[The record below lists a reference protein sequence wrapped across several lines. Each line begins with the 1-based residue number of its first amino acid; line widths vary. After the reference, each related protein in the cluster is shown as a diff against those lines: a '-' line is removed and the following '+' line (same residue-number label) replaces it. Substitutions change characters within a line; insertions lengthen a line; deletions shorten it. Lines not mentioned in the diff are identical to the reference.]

1 MTDRP
6 YMWKRLIVP
15 LSCAACASL
24 VASHFL
30 RGLPHDLLINLAA
43 TFVGSIL
50 TVAYIDVVLRRHQEL
65 RWAGLR
71 SRAAK
76 RLFALANNCIT
87 SVRGA
92 LKVSA
97 RVIDGSDEPT
107 LDLRVMGTRMIR
119 VAQQILPQEI
129 SQLRDISSAD
139 WRHLSSGLQASI
151 EIGDRLLDLFGRDFP
166 PQIAEL
172 VLDIQSAAQGVVSQY
187 ALWPDLLG
195 VPADELPVRRGGSS
209 SLPLQQGAYQ
219 LATREA
225 LRLLK
230 LCAEL
235 LGQLDDLP
243 SDPS

>member
-107 LDLRVMGTRMIR
+107 LDLRVMRTRMIR

-139 WRHLSSGLQASI
+139 WRRLSSGLQASI

>member
-15 LSCAACASL
+15 LSCAALAS
-24 VASHFL
+24 VVGSHFL
-30 RGLPHDLLINLAA
+30 RGLSHDLLINLAA

-50 TVAYIDVVLRRHQEL
+50 TVAYIDVVLQRRQEL
-65 RWAGLR
+65 RWMGLR

-76 RLFALANNCIT
+76 RLFALANTCIT

-92 LKVSA
+92 LKVSP

-107 LDLRVMGTRMIR
+107 LDLRVMRSRMIR
-119 VAQQILPQEI
+119 VAQRILPQEI
-129 SQLRDISSAD
+129 SRLQEISSAD
-139 WRHLSSGLQASI
+139 WRRLASGLQASI
-151 EIGDRLLDLFGRDFP
+151 EMGDRLLDLFGREFQ

-195 VPADELPVRRGGSS
+195 IPTDELPVRRDGSS
-209 SLPLQQGAYQ
+209 SLPVQRGTYE

-230 LCAEL
+230 LCADL

-243 SDPS
+243 SDPN